1 MRLGDGTSGVVV
13 IAGAAAIAAAA
24 TTFPDTHGQ
33 AYGPDLFPNIIAAG
47 FVLAGLLLIKE
58 GWPQP
63 DRGFTVSLEVAAG
76 GGRPLDALVVIA
88 AIVLFMV
95 LTGPLGFVL
104 TATLV
109 TTATIAWFRRGH
121 LLSAVLVSLV
131 AALFIDYAFRGW
143 LLVPLPQGPFD
154 VLPW

>member
-1 MRLGDGTSGVVV
+1 MTSGTAEVAVPVPVVGAFHYRV
-13 IAGAAAIAAAA
+13 PPALDAAARPGCRVRVRFAGRLIVGYLIAR
-24 TTFPDTHGQ
+24 DT
-33 AYGPDLFPNIIAAG
+33 PPPAG
-47 FVLAGLLLIKE
+47 VRL
-58 GWPQP
+58 
-63 DRGFTVSLEVAAG
+63 
-76 GGRPLDALVVIA
+76 A
-88 AIVLFMV
+88 AIEAVLDDDLPTFDAD
-95 LTGPLGFVL
+95 LLGFVL